1 MIKKVII
8 ISALITLIMISACI
22 AENPKENNEEDKIAW
37 FTNLEKAQE
46 VAQETNIPIF
56 IHFTGSDW
64 CGWCWKLEEE
74 VYSKPIFQE
83 YVEENMVMVT
93 IDFPKKIK
101 QSEEIVAY
109 NRTLATRFGIRGF
122 PTVQLLNPDGTQI
135 AQTGYQYGGPEK
147 YIEHLKELLI
157 QE

>member
-1 MIKKVII
+1 MTKKVII
-8 ISALITLIMISACI
+8 LSVLITVIMISACI
-22 AENPKENNEEDKIAW
+22 AENPKGNTEDGINW
-37 FTNLEKAQE
+37 LTNLEEAQE
-46 VAQETNIPIF
+46 IAQENDIPIF

-74 VYSKPIFQE
+74 VYSQLVFQD
-83 YVEENMVMVT
+83 YVAENMVMVT

-101 QSEEIVAY
+101 QSDEVVAY
-109 NRTLATRFGIRGF
+109 NRALAAKYNIKGF
-122 PTVQLLNPDGTQI
+122 PTVQLLNPDGSSI

-157 QE
+157 KK